1 MLSKSYRL
9 RENEIKKIISRGKRF
24 YGSVLTIRFFFAPVS
39 GFAIVVSNKVSKKA
53 VIRNRIRRQI
63 SEIVRLTMLPK
74 LKNKIK
80 AVIIVKTKNVTFKIL
95 KNNCEQFLREANLI

>member
-9 RENEIKKIISRGKRF
+9 KEREIKKIISRGKRF
-24 YGSVLTIRFFFAPVS
+24 YGSVLTIRFFFAPAS

-95 KNNCEQFLREANLI
+95 QNDCEQFLREAN